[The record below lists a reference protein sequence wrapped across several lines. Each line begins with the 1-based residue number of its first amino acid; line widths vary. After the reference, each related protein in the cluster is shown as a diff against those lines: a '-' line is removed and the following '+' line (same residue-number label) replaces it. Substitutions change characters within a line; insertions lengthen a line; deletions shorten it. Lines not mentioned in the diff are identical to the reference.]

1 MISITHLSKSYG
13 NIVAVN
19 DISFSVKK
27 GEVFA
32 LLGLNGA
39 GKSTTIGI
47 LCSLVKK
54 TCGKVY
60 IDGYDLDFDGDKI
73 KEIVNLSPQETA
85 IAGNLTVRQNL
96 SLIASLYGL
105 SNADERV
112 EKMITDFSLENKA
125 DCRAKTLSGGQKRRL
140 SIAMACITEP
150 KVLILDE
157 PTLGLD
163 IVARKEL
170 WRIIS
175 SYKGK
180 TTVIL
185 TTHYL
190 EEAQELADRIAI
202 LNNGYLSVVGTE
214 KQIIKYANTADFESA
229 FIRLAGGCNEN

>member
-1 MISITHLSKSYG
+1 MISVTHLSKSYG
-13 NIVAVN
+13 NVIAIN
-19 DISFSVKK
+19 DLTFNVRK

-47 LCSLVKK
+47 LCSLIKK
-54 TCGKVY
+54 TCGTVY
-60 IDGYDLDFDGDKI
+60 VDGYNLDTEYDKI
-73 KEIVNLSPQETA
+73 KQIVNLSPQESA
-85 IAGNLTVRQNL
+85 FASNLTVKQNL
-96 SLIASLYGL
+96 ELIANLYGL
-105 SNADERV
+105 SDIGAKV
-112 EKMITDFSLENKA
+112 QKMITDFSLENKA
-125 DCRAKTLSGGQKRRL
+125 DKRAKTLSGGQKRRL

-170 WRIIS
+170 WRIINN
-175 SYKGK
+175 YKGK

-190 EEAQELADRIAI
+190 EEAVALADRIAI
-202 LNNGYLSVVGTE
+202 LNNGLLSVVGTE
-214 KQIIKYANTADFESA
+214 KQIIKYANAPDFETA
-229 FIRLAGGCNEN
+229 FIRLAGGYDET